1 MSKIDLDKLICSMHE
16 LSNEGYG
23 VDKSDLVGLALR
35 QQGLEIK
42 DGEIQEIKETMCV
55 PQVGEKYW
63 CTKDSPYEPTF
74 AEGKEYTVTGYDEV
88 NKLVWLQNPLT
99 QPLASHYLPLSK
111 FNEFFGGYRYQPE
124 EKEVETDL
132 YKPWPRDCYEYVKDN
147 TYHVPNRGPYVYED
161 TAYEAID
168 LAKREVAQEI
178 IDLYNKGKVK
188 TVDEILHHCYGIVD
202 F

>member
-1 MSKIDLDKLICSMHE
+1 MKRIYLLTIIFFFSLIVRAVNVEIDGIMYNINAKT
-16 LSNEGYG
+16 
-23 VDKSDLVGLALR
+23 GLTEVVANPSH
-35 QQGLEIK
+35 QYKGDIVIPEAI
-42 DGEIQEIKETMCV
+42 T
-55 PQVGEKYW
+55 Y
-63 CTKDSPYEPTF
+63 
-74 AEGKEYTVTGYDEV
+74 EGKEYTVTGYDEV

-99 QPLASHYLPLSK
+99 QPIASHYLPLSK

-178 IDLYNKGKVK
+178 IDLYNEGKAK
-188 TVDEILHHCYGIVD
+188 TVDEILHHCYEIVD

>member
-1 MSKIDLDKLICSMHE
+1 MSKIDLEKLICSIHE
-16 LSNEGYG
+16 LSNEGCG

-42 DGEIQEIKETMCV
+42 DGEIQEIKET
-55 PQVGEKYW
+55 K
-63 CTKDSPYEPTF
+63 
-74 AEGKEYTVTGYDEV
+74 TV
-88 NKLVWLQNPLT
+88 
-99 QPLASHYLPLSK
+99 
-111 FNEFFGGYRYQPE
+111 F
-124 EKEVETDL
+124 

-168 LAKREVAQEI
+168 LAKREVAQGI
-178 IDLYNKGKVK
+178 IDLYNEGKAK

>member
-1 MSKIDLDKLICSMHE
+1 MSKIDLEKLICSIHE

-42 DGEIQEIKETMCV
+42 DGEIQEIKET
-55 PQVGEKYW
+55 K
-63 CTKDSPYEPTF
+63 
-74 AEGKEYTVTGYDEV
+74 TV
-88 NKLVWLQNPLT
+88 
-99 QPLASHYLPLSK
+99 
-111 FNEFFGGYRYQPE
+111 F
-124 EKEVETDL
+124 

-168 LAKREVAQEI
+168 LAKREVAQGI
-178 IDLYNKGKVK
+178 IDLYNEGKAK

>member
-1 MSKIDLDKLICSMHE
+1 MSKIDLEKLICSMHE

-42 DGEIQEIKETMCV
+42 DGKIQEIKET
-55 PQVGEKYW
+55 K
-63 CTKDSPYEPTF
+63 
-74 AEGKEYTVTGYDEV
+74 TV
-88 NKLVWLQNPLT
+88 
-99 QPLASHYLPLSK
+99 
-111 FNEFFGGYRYQPE
+111 F
-124 EKEVETDL
+124 

-168 LAKREVAQEI
+168 LAKREVAQGI
-178 IDLYNKGKVK
+178 IDLYNEGKAK